1 MANLLVIF
9 VVVNVQDSY
18 MSILDDLFANSRT
31 ASDIIDGLME
41 KSVSVPSWEDLQ
53 KDYEPQM
60 HRIVEDKT
68 DRIDKV
74 LEEGRVEKASRIYV
88 GLEKLLVNRMSEYM
102 FAIPVQRVY
111 SGLDN
116 DIRKQI
122 ADAKEKIYKHARIDT
137 VNLKRGVAYF
147 GACEFCTIWY
157 AVKKPNSLYGFNSE
171 YKLKCATFSP
181 MDDTDIYP
189 LFDEYGDLLALSIH
203 YKRKVKNELKEFF
216 ETYTE
221 NRHIKWQHDGE
232 WKELIN
238 DEIEILKIPA
248 IYGHREKPIYD
259 GLSYIREEI
268 EYTLSRNS
276 DVIAYNS
283 APIIKVVGQ
292 LQGEEK
298 KGESQRIMRV
308 QEGGDVSY
316 VSWQQSTEAMKYH
329 IETLT
334 KMFWSQAQ
342 MPDISFENMAHLGN
356 IGYDARK
363 TMFAD
368 AELKVGDERGVWIEL
383 FERESNVID
392 AFLAKMNVKWAKEI
406 EHVQCEHVITAFK
419 QDDEKSKIDMFVTA
433 NGGKPVISH
442 KDSIE
447 LAGLS
452 SDPDKTYEDL
462 QAEQAASAMARVNS
476 LYEVAE

>member
-1 MANLLVIF
+1 MGVLEE
-9 VVVNVQDSY
+9 
-18 MSILDDLFANSRT
+18 LFASYST
-31 ASDIIDGLME
+31 ASEIIDALRE
-41 KSVSVPSWEDLQ
+41 KSVSVPCWEDLA
-53 KDYEPQM
+53 KDYEPKM
-60 HRIVEDKT
+60 HRIVKDET
-68 DRIDKV
+68 DRIDKH
-74 LEEGRVEKASRIYV
+74 LEGGRVEKASRIYI

-111 SGLDN
+111 SNIDEN
-116 DIRKQI
+116 QTRKEI
-122 ADAKEKIYKHARIDT
+122 ADAIEAIYKHARVDT
-137 VNLKRGVAYF
+137 VNLNRGVAYF

-157 AVKKPNSLYGFNSE
+157 AVKKPNTLYGFNSE

-189 LFDEYGDLLALSIH
+189 LFDEYGDLLALSIQ
-203 YKRKVKNELKEFF
+203 YQRKVKDDLVTCF
-216 ETYTE
+216 ETYTDS
-221 NRHIKWQHDGE
+221 RHIKWQLDGAG

-248 IYGHREKPIYD
+248 IYGYRKKAIYD

-292 LQGEEK
+292 LQGEER

-308 QEGGDVSY
+308 LEGGDVSY

-329 IETLT
+329 VDTLT
-334 KMFWSQAQ
+334 KFFWAQAQ

-368 AELKVGDERGVWIEL
+368 AELKVGDERGVWVEL
-383 FERESNVID
+383 LERECNVIK

-406 EHVQCEHVITAFK
+406 DNVQVEHVITAFK
-419 QDDEKSKIDMFVTA
+419 QDDEKTKIDMYVTA

-442 KDSIE
+442 MDSIA

-452 SDPDKTYEDL
+452 SDPEKTYKDL
-462 QAEQAASAMARVNS
+462 QDEQAASAIARVNS
-476 LYEVAE
+476 LYEIAE

>member
-1 MANLLVIF
+1 M
-9 VVVNVQDSY
+9 NV
-18 MSILDDLFANSRT
+18 LEDLFASYSNPSQ
-31 ASDIIDGLME
+31 IIDALME
-41 KSVSVPSWEDLQ
+41 KSVSVPSWEDLA
-53 KDYEPQM
+53 KDYEPTK
-60 HRIVEDKT
+60 HKIVEDKT

-74 LEEGRVEKASRIYV
+74 LEGGRVEKASRIYV
-88 GLEKLLVNRMSEYM
+88 GMEKLLTNRMSEYM

-116 DIRKQI
+116 DTQKSI
-122 ADAKEKIYKHARIDT
+122 ADAIEKIYKHARIDT
-137 VNLKRGVAYF
+137 ANLQRGIAYF

-157 AVKKPNSLYGFNSE
+157 AVKKPNTLYGFDSE
-171 YKLKCATFSP
+171 YKLKCTTFSP
-181 MDDTDIYP
+181 MDGTDIYP

-203 YKRKVKNELKEFF
+203 YSRKVKNELVEYF
-216 ETYTE
+216 ETYTDS
-221 NRHIKWQHDGE
+221 RHLKWQHDGE

-248 IYGHREKPIYD
+248 IYGWRKKPIYD

-292 LQGEEK
+292 LQGEER

-308 QEGGDVSY
+308 MEGGDVSY
-316 VSWQQSTEAMKYH
+316 VSWQQSTESMKYH

-342 MPDISFENMAHLGN
+342 MPDISFDNMARLGN

-368 AELKVGDERGVWIEL
+368 AELKVGDERGVWVEL
-383 FERESNVID
+383 LERECNVIK
-392 AFLAKMNVKWAKEI
+392 AFLAKMNVKWASEI
-406 EHVQCEHVITAFK
+406 DNVHVEHVITAFK
-419 QDDEKSKIDMFVTA
+419 QDDEKTKVDMFVTA

-442 KDSIE
+442 KESIE

-452 SDPDKTYEDL
+452 SDPEKTYIQL
-462 QAEQAASAMARVNS
+462 QEEQASAAMARVNS
-476 LYEVAE
+476 LYEIAE

>member
-1 MANLLVIF
+1 MN
-9 VVVNVQDSY
+9 
-18 MSILDDLFANSRT
+18 ILEELFANS
-31 ASDIIDGLME
+31 SIQSQVIDGLME
-41 KSVSVPSWEDLQ
+41 KSVSVPCWETLE
-53 KDYEPQM
+53 KDYEPTK

-68 DRIDKV
+68 GRVDKV
-74 LEEGRVEKASRIYV
+74 LDGGEVEKASRIYV
-88 GLEKLLVNRMSEYM
+88 GLEKLLTNRMSEYM

-116 DIRKQI
+116 DTRKAI
-122 ADAKEKIYKHARIDT
+122 ADAMESIYKHARIDT
-137 VNLKRGVAYF
+137 ANLQRGISYF

-157 AVKKPNSLYGFNSE
+157 AVKKPNTLYGFNSE
-171 YKLKCATFSP
+171 YKLKCTTFSP
-181 MDDTDIYP
+181 MDGTDIYP

-203 YKRKVKNELKEFF
+203 YTRKVKDELVEFF
-216 ETYTE
+216 ETYTDT
-221 NRHIKWQHDGE
+221 RHIKWQLDGE

-248 IYGHREKPIYD
+248 IYGYRKKPIYD

-283 APIIKVVGQ
+283 APIIKVVGT
-292 LQGEEK
+292 LQGAEK

-329 IETLT
+329 VETLT
-334 KMFWSQAQ
+334 KLFWSQAQ

-368 AELKVGDERGVWIEL
+368 AELKVGDERGIWIEL
-383 FERESNVID
+383 LERECNVIK

-406 EHVQCEHVITAFK
+406 ENVQVEHVITAFK
-419 QDDEKSKIDMFVTA
+419 QDDEKAKVDMYVTA

-452 SDPDKTYEDL
+452 SDPAQTYKDL
-462 QAEQAASAMARVNS
+462 QEEQAASAMARVNS
-476 LYEVAE
+476 LYEVVE

>member
-1 MANLLVIF
+1 
-9 VVVNVQDSY
+9 
-18 MSILDDLFANSRT
+18 MSILEELFANS
-31 ASDIIDGLME
+31 SSIGEVIDGLRE
-41 KSVSVPSWEDLQ
+41 KSVTVPCWAELE
-53 KDYEPQM
+53 KDYEPKK
-60 HRIVEDKT
+60 HNIVGDKT
-68 DRIDKV
+68 NRIDKV
-74 LEEGRVEKASRIYV
+74 LKDGGVEKASRIYI

-111 SGLDN
+111 SGLEN
-116 DIRKQI
+116 DTRKQI
-122 ADAKEKIYKHARIDT
+122 ADAIESVYKHARIDT
-137 VNLKRGVAYF
+137 ANLQRGVSYF

-157 AVKKPNSLYGFNSE
+157 AVKKPNTLYGFNSE

-181 MDDTDIYP
+181 MGGTDIYP
-189 LFDEYGDLLALSIH
+189 LFDEYGDLLALSIG
-203 YKRKVKNELKEFF
+203 YKRKLKNELVEFF
-216 ETYTE
+216 EVYTE
-221 NRHIKWQHDGE
+221 NRHIKWQRESE
-232 WKELIN
+232 WKELVN

-248 IYGHREKPIYD
+248 IYGYRKKPIYD

-283 APIIKVVGQ
+283 APIIKVVGN

-298 KGESQRIMRV
+298 KGETQRIMRV

-329 IETLT
+329 VETLT

-368 AELKVGDERGVWIEL
+368 AELKVGDERGIWIEL
-383 FERESNVID
+383 LERECNVVK
-392 AFLAKMNVKWAKEI
+392 AFLAKMNLKWAKEI
-406 EHVQCEHVITAFK
+406 ENVQVEHVITAFK

-452 SDPDKTYEDL
+452 SDPEKTYNDL
-462 QAEQAASAMARVNS
+462 QEEQAASMMARVNS
-476 LYEVAE
+476 LYEAAE